1 MSAVALCCILFLLSV
16 DQAVFGR
23 VHGLKGQANTGS
35 AKFPEDWRMLHSPK
49 PVVAMW
55 SGPRNLS
62 TAIMR
67 SFGARADCS
76 AVDEPFYAAYLLA
89 TGIDHP
95 MRKEI
100 ITVGETDPET
110 VAETC
115 LSPDLNG
122 VEFSYQKHMTQHMIP
137 GFPLEWIAD
146 VTNVFLIREPAR
158 VLASYAAKRQAV
170 AAEDIGFRRQRELFE
185 ITEEM
190 TGRKPVVIDS
200 HDIRRDPETMLV
212 KLCSAIGL
220 TFDSAML
227 AWEAGRKPE
236 DGIWAE
242 HWYDTVWRSTG
253 FAEPEAEALPDLPEH
268 LQQIADSVFEDYG
281 FMREFKL

>member
-1 MSAVALCCILFLLSV
+1 
-16 DQAVFGR
+16 
-23 VHGLKGQANTGS
+23 
-35 AKFPEDWRMLHSPK
+35 MLHSPK

-62 TAIMR
+62 TAMMR

-76 AVDEPFYAAYLLA
+76 AMDEPFYAAYLLA

-100 ITVGETDPET
+100 INAGETDPER

-170 AAEDIGFRRQRELFE
+170 STEDIGFRRQREIFE
-185 ITEEM
+185 IAGEM
-190 TGRKPVVIDS
+190 SGQKPVVIDS
-200 HDIRRDPETMLV
+200 HDIRRNPESMLSR
-212 KLCSAIGL
+212 LCAAIGL
-220 TFDSAML
+220 DFDPAML
-227 AWEAGRKPE
+227 AWEAGRKSE

-242 HWYDTVWRSTG
+242 HWYDAVWRSTC
-253 FAEPEAEALPDLPEH
+253 FAEPEAEALPELPDN
-268 LQQIADSVFEDYG
+268 LQHIAESVTDDYS
-281 FMREFKL
+281 FMCRFKL